1 MTKSSFRGGSLAV
14 LVGVLIVAAA
24 AATVAIGWLRSDPAT
39 KAGRL
44 RRSLDAVG
52 NETERRD
59 REIEEL
65 TGSQVGK

>member
-1 MTKSSFRGGSLAV
+1 MFKFALRDGSVILAA
-14 LVGVLIVAAA
+14 GVLIVCLAGIA
-24 AATVAIGWLRSDPAT
+24 VAISWLRNDPNT

-52 NETERRD
+52 QETERRD

-65 TGSQVGK
+65 TGSPVGR